1 MITLPRKT
9 ESVIPISISQTLDDG
24 DTAAFIL
31 KSGSSVLIQKEIIQ
45 NGDRHIIHL
54 DASDTADVAVGYYQ
68 YSIVVTKNDDT
79 SVSFDGKAYIK
90 EGESSGAFV
99 RGGGITY
106 SIKLS
111 DDGKTLILIGSDGKI
126 SSVPFGLDSSF
137 SIKSRIQYFSDVF
150 KIL

>member
-1 MITLPRKT
+1 MAY
-9 ESVIPISISQTLDDG
+9 ISQIKLPDG
-24 DTAAFIL
+24 TIYD
-31 KSGSSVLIQKEIIQ
+31 
-45 NGDRHIIHL
+45 
-54 DASDTADVAVGYYQ
+54 
-68 YSIVVTKNDDT
+68 
-79 SVSFDGKAYIK
+79 IK
-90 EGESSGAFV
+90 
-99 RGGGITY
+99 GITY